1 MGVSVFQSEASKV
14 YAKVNT
20 TISGVPSVIKYPVRI
35 TGAALVAAS
44 QATVCWKFVGELQK

>member
-20 TISGVPSVIKYPVRI
+20 TISGVPSVIYYPVMI
-35 TGAALVAAS
+35 TVSDLVVS
-44 QATVCWKFVGELQK
+44 ILATVCWKFVGELQK